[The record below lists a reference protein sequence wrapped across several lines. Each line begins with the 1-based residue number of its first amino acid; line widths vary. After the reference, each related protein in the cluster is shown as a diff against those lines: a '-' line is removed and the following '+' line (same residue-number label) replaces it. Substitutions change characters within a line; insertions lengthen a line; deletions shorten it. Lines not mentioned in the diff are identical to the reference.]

1 MKINRSAFT
10 LVELLV
16 VVAIIGILIG
26 MLLPAVQNVREAA
39 RRVSCANH
47 LRQLGV
53 ALHNFESANGH
64 FPPGYVSTVTRTGS
78 TANGAFINPRT
89 WDAAPGWGWAAHLLP
104 FIEQANLAAELDL
117 ESPIWQPDHR
127 TLIQTSIASLLC
139 PSSSGP
145 RDALEVVDD
154 SQSPYSPDGNTALL
168 LGRSHY
174 VASHGQE
181 SAWGPEA
188 GQDISGEVFTDIYT
202 SQTRRVQV
210 RGDVS
215 KVADG
220 PFYRN
225 SKTRVA
231 EVSDGT
237 SNTIFLGEHS
247 SRLSDKSWASVIPGA
262 SVHPRINSPE
272 NGVDGA
278 ATMVLVHM
286 EPSGGELDITG
297 FPIIHPVNF
306 PTLHVGQMFA
316 EHSGGGNICM
326 GDGSVRFFSEE
337 IDLITYAELSSIGE
351 GEVIGGL

>member
-39 RRVSCANH
+39 RRVNCANH

-64 FPPGYVSTVTRTGS
+64 FPPGYASAGTRTGS
-78 TANGAFINPRT
+78 TTNGAFINPET

-104 FIEQANLAAELDL
+104 FIEQANVAEGLDL
-117 ESPIWQPDHR
+117 ESPIWQSDHR

-174 VASHGQE
+174 
-181 SAWGPEA
+181 A
-188 GQDISGEVFTDIYT
+188 GQDISGEVFTTFIPV
-202 SQTRRVQV
+202 RR
-210 RGDVS
+210 
-215 KVADG
+215 G
-220 PFYRN
+220 PFKFVAMLVGWPMDRFIAIRKRA
-225 SKTRVA
+225 SPRSLMERVTR
-231 EVSDGT
+231 S
-237 SNTIFLGEHS
+237 
-247 SRLSDKSWASVIPGA
+247 SWASIPHGLVINRGLA
-262 SVHPRINSPE
+262 SSRALRSTR
-272 NGVDGA
+272 A
-278 ATMVLVHM
+278 STRLKTVL
-286 EPSGGELDITG
+286 
-297 FPIIHPVNF
+297 
-306 PTLHVGQMFA
+306 
-316 EHSGGGNICM
+316 M
-326 GDGSVRFFSEE
+326 GRRQWF
-337 IDLITYAELSSIGE
+337 
-351 GEVIGGL
+351 